1 MNGLSGTSSFRVGE
15 RLLAWS
21 DDGLLVAEY
30 TLFDPTEI
38 VLHASDPVTVR
49 EAGYMTT
56 ARQAIA
62 RLAQS
67 GVTAELA
74 TTAADAL
81 LPEVVASFARGP
93 TALSVASELGAQELF
108 DGAIYRASSQ
118 PPCYEGAWLDLRS
131 LVQLVGIPDAPV
143 LLQSLHLAA
152 TLVEVPGDTPLH
164 LSTVGTMRSRRPGER
179 THLRPSLKSIG
190 ALPEALRRIRPRT
203 LPMDVDPARDA
214 RLQPA
219 LLARVRERLSN
230 DAKPRLR
237 THLTYLERTLS
248 ARSAQSTSPV
258 ADEELRAIE
267 RQIDAREMDAAAGRI
282 RELAARRG
290 DVPAVRYLQAR
301 LELLR
306 GEEPPRA
313 VAAKLSEFVEGP
325 AGFHRATL
333 VTARTWLAAGETAEA
348 RRLANRLVDDA
359 EATDSERLVA
369 LEILDSTPQLPRDD
383 RESLGG
389 AATVEAPA
397 HLVGLGDVPPPG
409 REAPGLTARPPPLA
423 NASTALA
430 LSAAPRAYVHYDPE
444 IVESLKLPS
453 GSSESDLAMNA
464 RPRSPAQARIAMV
477 RLARDLARDYRLW
490 YGKSLRCDVIAIDSM
505 QQHLLRRYAGASITE
520 DKVAWELRRHGA
532 LVSEILAR
540 KLGGSWVD
548 VGPSEPGYWAMLLG
562 SDLRTRPIGRV
573 YRYVSLGAQQ
583 RDLVGYFIEL
593 EQRVRE
599 A

>member
-1 MNGLSGTSSFRVGE
+1 
-15 RLLAWS
+15 
-21 DDGLLVAEY
+21 
-30 TLFDPTEI
+30 
-38 VLHASDPVTVR
+38 
-49 EAGYMTT
+49 
-56 ARQAIA
+56 
-62 RLAQS
+62 

-74 TTAADAL
+74 TAAAEAL
-81 LPEVVASFARGP
+81 APEVVASFARGP
-93 TALSVASELGAQELF
+93 TALAVAAELGAQELF
-108 DGAIYRASSQ
+108 DGAIYRASGE

-131 LVQLVGIPDAPV
+131 LVQLVELPDAPV

-152 TLVEVPGDTPLH
+152 TLVEVPGETPLH

-179 THLRPSLKSIG
+179 THLRPSLKNIG
-190 ALPEALRRIRPRT
+190 ALPEVLRKVRPRT
-203 LPMDVDPARDA
+203 LPLDLDASRDA

-258 ADEELRAIE
+258 ADEEVRAIE
-267 RQIDAREMDAAAGRI
+267 RQIDARDMDAAAERI
-282 RELAARRG
+282 RDLAARRG
-290 DVPAVRYLQAR
+290 NVPAVRYLHAR
-301 LELLR
+301 LDLLR

-313 VAAKLSEFVEGP
+313 VAAKLTEIVEGH
-325 AGFHRATL
+325 AGFQRATL
-333 VTARTWLAAGETAEA
+333 ITARTWLAAGDTAEA
-348 RRLANRLVDDA
+348 RRLANKLVDDA

-383 RESLGG
+383 RPSLEEGPSLEN
-389 AATVEAPA
+389 AATVEGPA
-397 HLVGLGDVPPPG
+397 HRVGLGDVPLPG
-409 REAPGLTARPPPLA
+409 RDAPGLTSRPPPLENVGTA
-423 NASTALA
+423 LVVSTA
-430 LSAAPRAYVHYDPE
+430 PRSYVPYDPE

-453 GSSESDLAMNA
+453 GSSESDLGMNE
-464 RPRSPAQARIAMV
+464 RPRTLAQARIAMV

-490 YGKSLRCDVIAIDSM
+490 YGKSLRCDVIAIDGM

-520 DKVAWELRRHGA
+520 EKVAWELRRHGA
-532 LVSEILAR
+532 LLSEILAR
-540 KLGGSWVD
+540 KLGGAWVD

-562 SDLRTRPIGRV
+562 ADLRTHPIGRV

-593 EQRVRE
+593 EQRVRD